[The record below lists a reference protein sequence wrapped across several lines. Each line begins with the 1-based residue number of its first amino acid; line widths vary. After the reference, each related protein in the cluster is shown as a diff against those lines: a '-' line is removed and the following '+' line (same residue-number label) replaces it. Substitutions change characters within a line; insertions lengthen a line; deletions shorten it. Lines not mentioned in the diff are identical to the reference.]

1 LECADMRICT
11 RKYFQSGRG
20 DEIMRALTMLANFA
34 LVMATVYF
42 AIPVALPGVDIT
54 IAQSAAITLLAFVW
68 RTLLSPEPPE
78 VYLVNGQLTEEDA
91 E

>member
-1 LECADMRICT
+1 MIVV
-11 RKYFQSGRG
+11 
-20 DEIMRALTMLANFA
+20 NFL

-42 AIPVALPGVDIT
+42 AVPVALPGADIT

-78 VYLVNGQLTEEDA
+78 VYLVNGKLSEEDDDLSK
-91 E
+91 

>member
-1 LECADMRICT
+1 M
-11 RKYFQSGRG
+11 S
-20 DEIMRALTMLANFA
+20 ALTRLANFL

-68 RTLLSPEPPE
+68 RTLISPEPPE
-78 VYLVNGQLTEEDA
+78 VYLVNGQLSEEGD

>member
-1 LECADMRICT
+1 
-11 RKYFQSGRG
+11 
-20 DEIMRALTMLANFA
+20 MRALTMLANFA
-34 LVMATVYF
+34 LVMATVYY
-42 AIPVALPGVDIT
+42 AIPVALPGADIT

-78 VYLVNGQLTEEDA
+78 VYLVNGQLSEEDA

>member
-1 LECADMRICT
+1 M
-11 RKYFQSGRG
+11 
-20 DEIMRALTMLANFA
+20 MRALTMLANFA
-34 LVMATVYF
+34 LVMATVFF
-42 AIPVALPGVDIT
+42 AVPVAFPGADLTVS
-54 IAQSAAITLLAFVW
+54 QSAAITLFAFVW

>member
-1 LECADMRICT
+1 
-11 RKYFQSGRG
+11 
-20 DEIMRALTMLANFA
+20 MRALTMLANFA
-34 LVMATVYF
+34 LVMVAVFY
-42 AIPVALPGVDIT
+42 AVPVAFQYDLT
-54 IAQSAAITLLAFVW
+54 LSQSAAITLLAFVW

>member
-1 LECADMRICT
+1 
-11 RKYFQSGRG
+11 
-20 DEIMRALTMLANFA
+20 MRALTMLANFA

>member
-1 LECADMRICT
+1 
-11 RKYFQSGRG
+11 
-20 DEIMRALTMLANFA
+20 MRALTKLANFA

-42 AIPVALPGVDIT
+42 AVPVAFHYDLPLS
-54 IAQSAAITLLAFVW
+54 QSAAITLLAFVW

-78 VYLVNGQLTEEDA
+78 VYLVNGQLSEEDA

>member
-1 LECADMRICT
+1 MIVV
-11 RKYFQSGRG
+11 
-20 DEIMRALTMLANFA
+20 NFL

-42 AIPVALPGVDIT
+42 AVPAALPGADIT

-78 VYLVNGQLTEEDA
+78 VFLVNGKLEEED
-91 E
+91 EE

>member
-1 LECADMRICT
+1 V
-11 RKYFQSGRG
+11 S
-20 DEIMRALTMLANFA
+20 
-34 LVMATVYF
+34 
-42 AIPVALPGVDIT
+42 
-54 IAQSAAITLLAFVW
+54 QSAAVTLLAFVW